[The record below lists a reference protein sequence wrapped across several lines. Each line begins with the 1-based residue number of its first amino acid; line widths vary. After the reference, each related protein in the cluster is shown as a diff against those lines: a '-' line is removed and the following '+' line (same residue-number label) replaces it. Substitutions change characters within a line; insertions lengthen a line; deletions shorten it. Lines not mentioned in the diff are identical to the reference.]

1 MSSRAHILAAL
12 VVLVGWGAC
21 DLPARAAE
29 GIGPPKYISRSEVP
43 PAVEAELATR
53 DVVCRMSE
61 EGALTIPDK
70 SLGEADLNGDGR
82 PDYIIALCRIG
93 CAENMPP
100 PGIYCDQS
108 LLIVSSSVGNGYQ
121 PIQMPGELLDIRVR
135 PGEPTAFLSSSIS
148 DHVVCPVADRVCNP
162 LYVVRGG
169 QIVQVG
175 ME

>member
-1 MSSRAHILAAL
+1 MRIHVAL
-12 VVLVGWGAC
+12 VVLAGWVAC
-21 DLPARAAE
+21 DPPAQAAE
-29 GIGPPKYISRSEVP
+29 SIGPPKYISRSEVP
-43 PAVEAELATR
+43 APVEAELATR
-53 DVVCRMSE
+53 DVVCRMSD
-61 EGALTIPDK
+61 EGGLTIPHR

-82 PDYIIALCRIG
+82 PDYVITLCRMG
-93 CAENMPP
+93 CAQKMPP

-108 LLIVSSSVGNGYQ
+108 LLIVSSSGGNGYQ
-121 PIQMPGELLDIRVR
+121 PIQMPGELLDVRVR

-162 LYVVRGG
+162 LYVIRGG